1 VVFGEWVMEVKDDAY
16 RVAYDDVTGTVLFE
30 GMLRLRG
37 STEYSPISELL
48 DEVARA
54 APEVVTLDLRELRF
68 LNSAGIDLLLRFTL
82 KMRKQ
87 ATSQVIIRGAA
98 DIPWQGR
105 TLPNFGRL
113 MPELKLSME

>member
-1 VVFGEWVMEVKDDAY
+1 MEVKGDAY
-16 RVAYDDVTGTVLFE
+16 RVVYDDVTGTVLFE

-37 STEYSPISELL
+37 STEYGPIGELL
-48 DEVARA
+48 DEVVRA
-54 APEVVTLDLRELRF
+54 APEVITLDLRALRF

-82 KMRKQ
+82 KIRKQ
-87 ATSQVIIRGAA
+87 AVSQVVIHGAA

-113 MPELKLSME
+113 MPELELNIE